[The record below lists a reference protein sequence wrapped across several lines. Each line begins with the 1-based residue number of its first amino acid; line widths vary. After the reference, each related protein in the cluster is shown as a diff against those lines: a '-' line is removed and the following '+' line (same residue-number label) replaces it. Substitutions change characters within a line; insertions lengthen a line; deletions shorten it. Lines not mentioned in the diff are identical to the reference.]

1 MTDYSDLKLAVE
13 MISGGKNTVLLDKF
27 GLPSV
32 VVPIAKM
39 TYKDV
44 GVGDE
49 TVLPAFVIEGAE
61 KPYFCIGKYQD
72 SLINGVPYSLPMR
85 DPAAS
90 VNFDTALKQSRSK
103 GDGWTLTTNA
113 MYAAIALWCRKAGF
127 MPRGNN
133 NLGRDYAN
141 TWEKGIPASYDG
153 QKRICRTL
161 TGSGPVSWN
170 HNNDITGIC
179 DLNGNVWEWCA
190 GLRQMDGEINII
202 PDNNAALATA
212 DHSAGSSLW
221 KAIQADGSLD
231 EPKTAGSIKIDWAGN
246 KLTFT
251 TGDLTGQSETAR
263 STQFNALAA
272 GEGLE
277 KVPQLLYGLGLF
289 PKDLN
294 GDYGGDNLLAVN
306 QGERLPFRGG
316 SVYDSSSSGVF
327 KMNLHYLRTNLGIN
341 IGRRSSYVGTLP

>member
-1 MTDYSDLKLAVE
+1 MTNYSDFKAAVE
-13 MISGGKNTVLLDKF
+13 GLSGGKNTVLLDKL

-72 SLINGVPYSLPMR
+72 SLIGGSPCSLPMR

-90 VNFDTALKQSRSK
+90 VNFDTALKQSRDK
-103 GDGWTLTTNA
+103 GEGWTLTTNA
-113 MYAAIALWCRKAGF
+113 MYAAIALLCRKAGF

-133 NLGRDYAN
+133 NYGCDHAN
-141 TWEKGIPASYDG
+141 TWEKGIPASYDD

-190 GLRQMDGEINII
+190 GLRLNDGEINII
-202 PDNNAALATA
+202 PYNNAALATA

-221 KAIQADGSLD
+221 KAIKANGDLV
-231 EPKTAGSIKIDWAGN
+231 EPKTSGSIKIDWAGN

-251 TGDLTGQSETAR
+251 TGDLTGQSETGHG
-263 STQFNALAA
+263 TQFNALAA

-277 KVPQLLYGLGLF
+277 EVPQLLYGLGLF

-294 GDYGGDNLLAVN
+294 GDYGGDDLYVIN
-306 QGERLPFRGG
+306 QGERLPIRGG
-316 SVYDSSSSGVF
+316 LWVNTSNAGVF
-327 KMNLHYLRTNLGIN
+327 RLDLYNVRTSLYGSF
-341 IGRRSSYVGTLP
+341 GRRSAFVGTLP